1 MVAYYFVAA
10 TLLAIIPV
18 LVVFKITIEKLREH
32 PEDRGQLLTRFFILV
47 FGIEVLPIVLV
58 ILGSINQERVS
69 DISDLYVPGLIIIL
83 AYIFAYIFITMQRIN
98 DTEVDTRMFRIIAF
112 ALASAIPIV
121 SIVMLITMLP

>member
-32 PEDRGQLLTRFFILV
+32 PEDRGQLLTRFFIFV

-58 ILGSINQERVS
+58 VLGSINQERVS
-69 DISDLYVPGLIIIL
+69 DISELYVPGLIIIL

-98 DTEVDTRMFRIIAF
+98 DTERSEEHTSELQSRG
-112 ALASAIPIV
+112 
-121 SIVMLITMLP
+121 